1 MCRTGAWIGWR
12 RLRWNLALQLPNR
25 EKMTGERSSVGGS
38 MAIVS
43 DGPRRTSA
51 GRVGSD
57 VRRETGGV

>member
-12 RLRWNLALQLPNR
+12 RLGWNLAPLPNR
-25 EKMTGERSSVGGS
+25 EKMEDGKRSSVGGS
-38 MAIVS
+38 IAIVS